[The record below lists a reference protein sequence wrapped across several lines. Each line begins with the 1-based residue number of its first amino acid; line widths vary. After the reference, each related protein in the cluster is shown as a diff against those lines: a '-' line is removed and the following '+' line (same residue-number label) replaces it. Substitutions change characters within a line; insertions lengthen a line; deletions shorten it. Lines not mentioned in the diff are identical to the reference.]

1 MTEEVVVAK
10 VAELM
15 DTLDQVK
22 KYDAIASSLKKF
34 ILIDGSAIGLFL
46 VIQTLFEVFEIDNSL
61 SSVVYL
67 AIMFL
72 TLLIPLSGV
81 VLGILFMQKRI
92 KSVKEGEWKP
102 ELSKGFSAAL
112 KILIDMDWEKTLD
125 DISFGRIG
133 YAVYGLLKTIAYL
146 VVSVSAFEV
155 IWNGLTFILIH
166 RLIFLGIVLWG
177 LFAITLVFIPL
188 RKDLLKRYRE
198 LRALDKLIWEL
209 RWFSVEFGRA
219 EFQT

>member
-1 MTEEVVVAK
+1 
-10 VAELM
+10 
-15 DTLDQVK
+15 
-22 KYDAIASSLKKF
+22 
-34 ILIDGSAIGLFL
+34 

-61 SSVVYL
+61 SSAVYL
-67 AIMFL
+67 AVMFL